1 MGVGVRGFVRG
12 VVEGFAP
19 DSGTS
24 QRLSGTRGR
33 GVRARGG
40 GGGGGGRGGAR
51 LSFDFFWPR
60 IVTFGR
66 ECGQ

>member
-24 QRLSGTRGR
+24 QRGGSGF
-33 GVRARGG
+33 GG
-40 GGGGGGRGGAR
+40 GGGGGGGGGAMGGTLVIR
-51 LSFDFFWPR
+51 TRMLTMNSNKD
-60 IVTFGR
+60 
-66 ECGQ
+66 QYNHS